1 MHHSIRKV
9 ALTAGVMLSVSAV
22 GLATTTLTSSHAPVQ
37 AATQAAQGP
46 KLADHTYYTITSPN
60 YSLYAGF
67 NWGVKQASRAVL
79 GQTYLSTGIYHHANG
94 STYLSLYDANG
105 SWAGYIN
112 AKAVTKASGEQGAW
126 RKASGYVT
134 LTKATMLYKDFTK
147 VSSGTLPAQETLHIT
162 GTYHWFDGTIYYSV
176 ENAAHQWLGY
186 VNASGLSTASNAQGA
201 WQARTGYAQVK
212 HAGYGAWTSFAFT
225 NQKHLSNNQA
235 ITIKGQYFHANGAT
249 YVSAYD
255 LNGHWLGYIN
265 AQAIVGVDKPEGA
278 QQADNRF
285 VTVTHRYDSYSNF
298 NWTIAQKLAAI
309 YQRTFKS
316 TGIYHHI
323 NGNTYLALQNAA
335 GQFVGYINAKS
346 VSVASGDQG
355 TWMAANTYTTFSN
368 ANVQAYGDF
377 NLSQVKTTGA
387 SLNGHTYHIT
397 GMYRRFDGTLLYSL
411 YNNKHQWAGYVNANA
426 IKLGGAQGLWTKA
439 SGYFATTQK
448 GVSIWSGFDFGHHVS
463 TNSASYYQHTFQI
476 TGVYHHFNGS
486 TYYSIQNG
494 AGKWL
499 GYVNA
504 AFGKQTNN
512 AQGVWY
518 KHSGKMVVAKAG
530 YPVWQGFFSHQV
542 NTTSKLKGKTYSV
555 TGQYR
560 HVNGSLYYS
569 LYNGKT
575 WIGYVNAAAM
585 AKPVTYHDWTKPSQS
600 FAYPNVSNYSGI
612 NIEVNLSK
620 QEVYI
625 KRNNKVL
632 YTMYCSS
639 GKNGATPTGHYQ
651 IQAERG
657 SVFWEGNIGAR
668 WYTSWK
674 GHGIYLF
681 HSVLIDRNYH
691 YIPSESKWLGIKPI
705 SHGCIR
711 LSGPDAKWIN
721 EHMKVGTKLYIHN

>member
-9 ALTAGVMLSVSAV
+9 ALTAGIMLSVSAV
-22 GLATTTLTSSHAPVQ
+22 GLATTTLTSSLAPVQ

-60 YSLYAGF
+60 YSFYAGF
-67 NWGVKQASRAVL
+67 NWGVKQTSRAVL

-94 STYLSLYDANG
+94 SIYLSLYDANG
-105 SWAGYIN
+105 GWAGYIN
-112 AKAVTKASGEQGAW
+112 AKAATKASGEQGAW

-134 LTKATMLYKDFTK
+134 LTKATMIYKDFTK

-162 GTYHWFDGTIYYSV
+162 GTYHWFDGTIYYSI
-176 ENAAHQWLGY
+176 ENTAHQWLGY
-186 VNASGLSTASNAQGA
+186 VNASGLLTSSNAQGA

-235 ITIKGQYFHANGAT
+235 ITINGQYFHANGSV

-255 LNGHWLGYIN
+255 LSGHWLGYIN
-265 AQAIVGVDKPEGA
+265 AQAIVGVDKPEGD
-278 QQADNRF
+278 QQPDNRF

-298 NWTIAQKLAAI
+298 NWTIAQKSAAI

-346 VSVASGDQG
+346 VSVASGSQG
-355 TWMAANTYTTFSN
+355 TWMAANNYTTFSN
-368 ANVQAYGDF
+368 ANIQAYSDF
-377 NLSQVKTTGA
+377 NLSQVKTAGA

-411 YNNKHQWAGYVNANA
+411 YNNKKQWAGYVNANT

-463 TNSASYYQHTFQI
+463 TNSASYYQHTYQI
-476 TGVYHHFNGS
+476 TGVYHHFNES

-518 KHSGKMVVAKAG
+518 KHSGKMVVAKGG

-600 FAYPNVSNYSGI
+600 YAYPNLNKYHNI
-612 NIEVNLSK
+612 NIEVNLAK
-620 QEVYI
+620 QQVYI
-625 KRNNKVL
+625 KNGGTVL

-639 GKNGATPTGHYQ
+639 GMNNSTPRGHFKIQNRGASFYN
-651 IQAERG
+651 ASEKM
-657 SVFWEGNIGAR
+657 GANY
-668 WYTSWK
+668 WTSFKDW
-674 GHGIYLF
+674 GVYLF
-681 HSVLIDRNYH
+681 HSVPTNASGNY
-691 YIPSESKWLGIKPI
+691 IVSAAKLLGVRPD

-711 LSGPDAKWIN
+711 LSIPDAKWIN
-721 EHMKVGTKLYIHN
+721 SYIKQGASVYIH